1 MAEVDYFML
10 ALLGFFTGL
19 GTTFGG
25 EFAKE
30 VFSSVK
36 AWMKKRAVRRGEK
49 TLE

>member
-25 EFAKE
+25 ELARELFSKFKQWTGKRAKT
-30 VFSSVK
+30 VK
-36 AWMKKRAVRRGEK
+36 AQG
-49 TLE
+49 